1 MRPVDVDGSSG
12 SLQPLL
18 HIVDQVLDRSCFA
31 LGQLVASE
39 GPDLLQGVEEVAPRV
54 AGCSA
59 FRGSS
64 GGGPPIAVTYR
75 PVCYKRPTRLV
86 KTEAAAAELM
96 AALAAEAAEEG
107 G

>member
-1 MRPVDVDGSSG
+1 MLPLGAHVKALGALALSACLGLFAPAGCGSSSNG
-12 SLQPLL
+12 AGKNPGC
-18 HIVDQVLDRSCFA
+18 R
-31 LGQLVASE
+31 
-39 GPDLLQGVEEVAPRV
+39 RV